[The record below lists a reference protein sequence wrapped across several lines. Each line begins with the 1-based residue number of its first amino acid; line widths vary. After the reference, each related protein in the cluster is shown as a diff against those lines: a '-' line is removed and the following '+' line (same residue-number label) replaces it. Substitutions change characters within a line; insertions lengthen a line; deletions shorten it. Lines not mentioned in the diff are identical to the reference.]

1 MPAAETTSELE
12 DPPVLTRGF
21 AALLAATLA
30 FGLAHS
36 AYFLLPKYLELEL
49 GANPSEIGGI
59 SSLTWFANVALVGFV
74 GVWIDRRGRLPLAY
88 AGAALMT
95 LTGLGFL
102 RVDALGPWLVFLRVV
117 HGFAFTLFFVAASTL
132 AADLAPPRKLGQALG
147 IFGAMMVSTNALA
160 PAAAEWLAN
169 AAGWSAVF
177 GATAATAALS
187 ALLLV
192 AVREPSHERGETR
205 EIPGLRS
212 VFARPGI
219 GPMLLASGLA
229 GVTFGA
235 LFTFHQPY
243 ALSLG
248 IARVSDFLVAYSL
261 AAVVMRGVFGGVA
274 DRVGRI
280 EVTRFALVLYGAAPI
295 AMVLLGA
302 TGFSWI
308 GALLGLAHGL
318 FYPALNALVVEGA
331 ESDVRGKI
339 MAIYNGAFN
348 VGFAGGSLA
357 LGYVAEA
364 SGYGA
369 VFALGGVASFAALA
383 ALARRSPTR
392 S

>member
-1 MPAAETTSELE
+1 MLSRCPVPTAETASEP
-12 DPPVLTRGF
+12 DDTPVLTRGF

-169 AAGWSAVF
+169 AAGWGAVF
-177 GATAATAALS
+177 GATAAMAALS

-192 AVREPSHERGETR
+192 AVREHPHERGETR
-205 EIPGLRS
+205 EVPGLRS

-219 GPMLLASGLA
+219 APDASRVRALA

-235 LFTFHQPY
+235 MFTFHQPY

-261 AAVVMRGVFGGVA
+261 AAVVVRGVFGGVA
-274 DRVGRI
+274 DRLGRM
-280 EVTRFALVLYGAAPI
+280 RGHALRAGRSTAP
-295 AMVLLGA
+295 
-302 TGFSWI
+302 
-308 GALLGLAHGL
+308 
-318 FYPALNALVVEGA
+318 
-331 ESDVRGKI
+331 
-339 MAIYNGAFN
+339 
-348 VGFAGGSLA
+348 
-357 LGYVAEA
+357 
-364 SGYGA
+364 
-369 VFALGGVASFAALA
+369 
-383 ALARRSPTR
+383 RRSRWCCSARPASPGSARCSAWRTGCSTR
-392 S
+392 R